1 MQLAGVFGGLFEH
14 QFGMRSALEKLA
26 GPRKVLFGS
35 DGPWLHPG
43 IEFHKIKMLLLRPEE
58 ERLITG
64 QNAARLLDLGG
75 VEVRPAATQPHLAMA
90 E

>member
-1 MQLAGVFGGLFEH
+1 
-14 QFGMRSALEKLA
+14 
-26 GPRKVLFGS
+26 
-35 DGPWLHPG
+35 
-43 IEFHKIKMLLLRPEE
+43 MLLLRPEE

-75 VEVRPAATQPHLAMA
+75 VGVRPAATQPRLAMA